1 MLYAMTQNQLQSQAK
16 VILLQ
21 EHIERLLQERKD
33 TRKELDRLR
42 ELAEQQQETI
52 RRLRRSA

>member
-16 VILLQ
+16 VVKLQ